1 MSDVKIS
8 ILKDNKVSVKSNQR
22 INEVAYF
29 LQSMF
34 SMDGSIHD
42 FTISYQDYLQKKDDF
57 FFYLDNSDIAY
68 EIDNI
73 LSGITDEVPRYD
85 IDKDKPH
92 ISEDKIQEKISSE
105 GFTRKLT
112 DNQIRN
118 LSAMCRLRCTADFSV
133 PGAGKTTEA
142 IAFYLYHRKNKSD
155 KLPT

>member
-73 LSGITDEVPRYD
+73 LSGLTDEVPRYD
-85 IDKDKPH
+85 TDKDKPH
-92 ISEDKIQEKISSE
+92 ISEDKVQEKISSE
-105 GFTRKLT
+105 G
-112 DNQIRN
+112 
-118 LSAMCRLRCTADFSV
+118 LSALS
-133 PGAGKTTEA
+133 
-142 IAFYLYHRKNKSD
+142 S
-155 KLPT
+155 